1 MLRYILLVVC
11 FGSFAFSKERRC
23 SAFHYEEQLLEK
35 MIRSEIK
42 MEDMKRT
49 ISEIELRMNDTLEKT
64 MEAIG
69 TKIQQADD
77 FIIKAEHST
86 NKTLLD
92 IDNEMKM
99 AKQEVKDAIKALDE
113 IVGEI
118 FKKLIFPY
126 F

>member
-1 MLRYILLVVC
+1 
-11 FGSFAFSKERRC
+11 
-23 SAFHYEEQLLEK
+23 
-35 MIRSEIK
+35 

-64 MEAIG
+64 IEAIG

-77 FIIKAEHST
+77 FLIKAEQST

-99 AKQEVKDAIKALDE
+99 AKQEVKEAIKALDE